1 MVKKTGKLTI
11 LATNIYLA
19 IQGDWTA
26 ILSFKRVASN
36 YLQVNDNHKLGKWVI
51 LPYFIFHLPN
61 SPSLYLRCWEQPR
74 MVG

>member
-1 MVKKTGKLTI
+1 
-11 LATNIYLA
+11 
-19 IQGDWTA
+19 
-26 ILSFKRVASN
+26 
-36 YLQVNDNHKLGKWVI
+36 LGKWVI